1 MELFVF
7 EKTKEFILPSTYDRY
22 DTTVTGAFTTNSVRF
37 YKKALENIITYEAI
51 KEKNPTKTS
60 KEIRNYLRKIATILE
75 SFRINESGI
84 VQMKVDGTDHKRKFK
99 FSKGMILVKGENFT
113 DVTNKELL
121 SDYLSNYG
129 FDEEYEEAILKNNI
143 TTLHRNPSKKLSFH
157 FE

>member
-1 MELFVF
+1 MNLFVF
-7 EKTKEFILPSTYDRY
+7 EKTKEFILPSSYDRY
-22 DTTVTGAFTTNSVRF
+22 ETMVTGAFTTDSVRF
-37 YKKALENIITYEAI
+37 YKEALENIITYEAI
-51 KEKNPTKTS
+51 KEKNPTKTP
-60 KEIRNYLRKIATILE
+60 KEIRNYLRKLATILE

-99 FSKGMILVKGENFT
+99 FSKGMILVKGENFI

-129 FDEEYEEAILKNNI
+129 FDEKYEKAILKNDI
-143 TTLHRNPSKKLSFH
+143 TTLHRNPSRKLTYN